1 MTEKVMEMAYLV
13 SQQAKRGCI
22 TIVETSSIQ
31 ELATLLAKHNIG
43 AVVVTSADNR
53 SVGIV
58 SERDIV
64 RYLESAEKPDLNTK
78 VSEIMSP
85 NFISCGL
92 ATKSSELME
101 LMTEHKIRHVPILDN
116 DQLVGMVSIGD
127 VVNRLIEIYA
137 EENAQLRQYIN
148 T

>member
-22 TIVETSSIQ
+22 TIAEISSIQ

-64 RYLESAEKPDLNTK
+64 RYLESAEEPDLNTK

>member
-1 MTEKVMEMAYLV
+1 MAYLV

-22 TIVETSSIQ
+22 TIAETSSIQ

-64 RYLESAEKPDLNTK
+64 RYLESAEEPDLKTK

>member
-22 TIVETSSIQ
+22 TIVETYSIQ

-64 RYLESAEKPDLNTK
+64 RYLESAEEPDLNTK

>member
-1 MTEKVMEMAYLV
+1 MAYLV

-64 RYLESAEKPDLNTK
+64 RYLESAEEPDLNTK

>member
-1 MTEKVMEMAYLV
+1 MEMAYLV
-13 SQQAKRGCI
+13 SQQAERGCI
-22 TIVETSSIQ
+22 TLAETSSIQ

-43 AVVVTSADNR
+43 DVVVTSADNR

-64 RYLESAEKPDLNTK
+64 RYLESAEEPDLNTK

-85 NFISCGL
+85 NFISWGL

>member
-1 MTEKVMEMAYLV
+1 MEMAYLV

-53 SVGIV
+53 SVAIV

-64 RYLESAEKPDLNTK
+64 RYLESAENPDLNTK

-92 ATKSSELME
+92 ATKSSGLME

>member
-1 MTEKVMEMAYLV
+1 MAYLV

-22 TIVETSSIQ
+22 TIAETSSIQ

-43 AVVVTSADNR
+43 AVVVTGADNR

>member
-1 MTEKVMEMAYLV
+1 MEMAYLV

-22 TIVETSSIQ
+22 TIAETSSIQ

-64 RYLESAEKPDLNTK
+64 RYLESAEEPDLNTK

-92 ATKSSELME
+92 GTKSSELME

>member
-1 MTEKVMEMAYLV
+1 MEMAYLV

-22 TIVETSSIQ
+22 TIAETSSIQ

>member
-1 MTEKVMEMAYLV
+1 MKMAYLV
-13 SQQAKRGCI
+13 SQQAKRGCV
-22 TIVETSSIQ
+22 TIADTSTIQ

-43 AVVVTSADNR
+43 AVVVINGDNR

-64 RYLESAEKPDLNTK
+64 RYLESAKEPDLSTK

-101 LMTEHKIRHVPILDN
+101 LMTEHKIRHVPILDK

>member
-1 MTEKVMEMAYLV
+1 LTEKVMEMAYLV

-22 TIVETSSIQ
+22 TIAETSSIQ

-64 RYLESAEKPDLNTK
+64 RYLESAEEPDLNTK

>member
-1 MTEKVMEMAYLV
+1 MAYLV

-22 TIVETSSIQ
+22 TIAETSSIQ

-43 AVVVTSADNR
+43 AVVVTSSDNR

-64 RYLESAEKPDLNTK
+64 RYLESAEEPDLNTK

>member
-1 MTEKVMEMAYLV
+1 MTEKVKEMAYLV

-22 TIVETSSIQ
+22 TIAETSSIQ

-64 RYLESAEKPDLNTK
+64 RYLESAEEPDLNTK

>member
-1 MTEKVMEMAYLV
+1 MAYLV

-22 TIVETSSIQ
+22 TIAETSSIQ

-64 RYLESAEKPDLNTK
+64 RYLESAEEPDLNTK

>member
-64 RYLESAEKPDLNTK
+64 RYLESAEEPDLNTK

>member
-1 MTEKVMEMAYLV
+1 MTQKVMEMAYLV

-64 RYLESAEKPDLNTK
+64 RYLESAEEPDLNTK

>member
-1 MTEKVMEMAYLV
+1 MEMAYLV

-64 RYLESAEKPDLNTK
+64 RYLESAEEPDLNTK

>member
-1 MTEKVMEMAYLV
+1 MAYLV

-22 TIVETSSIQ
+22 TIAETSSIQ

-64 RYLESAEKPDLNTK
+64 RYLESAEEPDLNTK

-92 ATKSSELME
+92 PTKSSELME

>member
-1 MTEKVMEMAYLV
+1 MAYLV
-13 SQQAKRGCI
+13 SQQAERGCI
-22 TIVETSSIQ
+22 TIAETSSIQ

-64 RYLESAEKPDLNTK
+64 RYLESAEEPDLNTK

>member
-1 MTEKVMEMAYLV
+1 MAYLV

-22 TIVETSSIQ
+22 TIAETSSIQ

-64 RYLESAEKPDLNTK
+64 RYLESAEEPDLNTK

-137 EENAQLRQYIN
+137 EEIAQLRQYIN

>member
-1 MTEKVMEMAYLV
+1 MAYLV

-22 TIVETSSIQ
+22 TIAETSSIQ

-64 RYLESAEKPDLNTK
+64 RYLESAEEPDLNTK
-78 VSEIMSP
+78 VSEIMSS